1 MSGVGIGGGGGGG
14 VLNHT
19 NIFRFSFF
27 LSSTEDVLLYFQ
39 YYILHITKSLGL
51 SFELW
56 LISLRKVSTPV
67 HAMMTP
73 S

>member
-19 NIFRFSFF
+19 NIFSFSFF

-39 YYILHITKSLGL
+39 YYILHIK
-51 SFELW
+51 FQN
-56 LISLRKVSTPV
+56 
-67 HAMMTP
+67 
-73 S
+73 